1 MKKVIF
7 ISVLFVGS
15 VLVIGNSKSQTVPK
29 NDLDLTG
36 VEHLV
41 DVDLATSNSLAV
53 IIPPKIPTIPPPTKP
68 TKPTKPVNKEG

>member
-15 VLVIGNSKSQTVPK
+15 VLVIGNSKSQTVPQ

-41 DVDLATSNSLAV
+41 DVDLATNISLA
-53 IIPPKIPTIPPPTKP
+53 IIPPIIPTMPPPTKP
-68 TKPTKPVNKEG
+68 TKPANEDC